1 MNWEGSAMTSRIS
14 CFDRAVF
21 RRALKKTAPVW
32 ILYTLYEL
40 LLPLRLF
47 SFCQSLSSG
56 AEDYTVQIE
65 KTLLDYARLNASVVP
80 FLLGGLLA
88 WVLFSWLFRAGTAY
102 FYAALPVRRET
113 LFLTNYLTGVLLCAA
128 PALLSSLLL
137 WAVGAIFGVPAF
149 IPAMQVFAATLL
161 GFVLFFSFAVL
172 VCCVTGQMA
181 AMPIVYLILNFTF
194 YVLETIV
201 RQLLFTF
208 VYGMPYSQSSTMQSF
223 ALRATPVLG
232 LMQGGFFRVRT
243 DWLERDG
250 MYYMEYAPRL
260 EGWGYLGALAALG
273 LVFALCAFLLLKH
286 REMERSGDVIAVSWL
301 RPVALYVFTIGCA
314 LVLGALMAELFS
326 SNTADNF
333 WYVLLFLFM
342 GAFVGYFAGKMLL
355 QKTVHVFRSGWLGL
369 GACCLALLLA
379 FGAAEFDL
387 FGYSRYL
394 PERSEVQAA
403 GLTHYQ
409 ANGLYTTQDD
419 AFIQNVLAL
428 HTAAIGEKSAQERRR
443 QAYQLGTDYTEQ
455 FYITYRMTDDTLIER
470 YYSIVYTDADLAD
483 PDSLISRFS
492 ALYNSPGS
500 VLIRTGF
507 DTPRTEKN
515 VLSCYVS
522 SYDTGASLDL
532 TGSDAWQVYAACLED
547 INAGLLG
554 AEAVSGAGSATKED
568 GGNYTPLTLIFTV
581 STDIPGQTDSL
592 YVDSIPLSAAATVRA
607 LTAFG
612 AEPYWQ
618 AAG

>member
-1 MNWEGSAMTSRIS
+1 MTSKIS

-47 SFCQSLSSG
+47 SFCRGVSSCT
-56 AEDYTVQIE
+56 DDFLVQIE
-65 KTLLDYARLNASVVP
+65 KTILGYARINASLLP

-88 WVLFSWLFRAGTAY
+88 WVLFFWLFRAGTAY

-113 LFLTNYLTGVLLCAA
+113 LFLTNYLTGLLLCAA

-137 WAVGAIFGVPAF
+137 WAVGAGFGAAVF
-149 IPAMQVFAATLL
+149 VPAMQVFTATML
-161 GFVLFFSFAVL
+161 GFLLFFSFAVL
-172 VCCVTGQMA
+172 VCCVVGQMA
-181 AMPIVYLILNFTF
+181 AMPIVYVILNFTF
-194 YVLETIV
+194 FVLETIV
-201 RQLLFTF
+201 RHLLFTF

-223 ALRATPVLG
+223 ALHATPVLG
-232 LMQGGFFRVRT
+232 LLQGGFRVQT

-260 EGWGYLGALAALG
+260 EGWSYLGMLAVLG

-286 REMERSGDVIAVSWL
+286 REMERSGDVIAVGWL

-326 SNTADNF
+326 SNTSDNF
-333 WYVLLFLFM
+333 WYVLLFSCA

-394 PERSEVQAA
+394 PERSAVQAA

-409 ANGLYTTQDD
+409 SNGLYTTQDD
-419 AFIQNVLAL
+419 AFIQDVLNL
-428 HTAAIGEKSAQERRR
+428 HTAAVSEKSKQEHRRH
-443 QAYQLGTDYTEQ
+443 AYQLGTDYTEQ
-455 FYITYRMTDDTLIER
+455 FYITYRMTDGTLTER
-470 YYSIVYTDADLAD
+470 YYSIVYSEADLED

-500 VLIRTGF
+500 VLICTGF

-522 SYDTGASLDL
+522 SFDTGESLEL
-532 TGSDAWQVYAACLED
+532 TGRDAWRVYTACLDD

-554 AEAVSGAGSATKED
+554 AEDVSGSGSTKEA
-568 GGNYTPLTLIFTV
+568 GNYTPLNLIFTV
-581 STDIPGQTDSL
+581 TTQVPGQTDSL
-592 YVDSIPLSAAATVRA
+592 YVDSIPLAAEETVRA

>member
-1 MNWEGSAMTSRIS
+1 MTSKIS

-47 SFCQSLSSG
+47 SFCRGVSSCT
-56 AEDYTVQIE
+56 DDFLVQIE
-65 KTLLDYARLNASVVP
+65 KTILGYARINASLLP

-88 WVLFSWLFRAGTAY
+88 WVLFFWLFRAGTAY

-137 WAVGAIFGVPAF
+137 WAVGAGFGAAAF
-149 IPAMQVFAATLL
+149 VPAMQVFAATML
-161 GFVLFFSFAVL
+161 GFLLFFSFAVL
-172 VCCVTGQMA
+172 VCCVVGQMA
-181 AMPIVYLILNFTF
+181 AMPIVYVILNFTF
-194 YVLETIV
+194 FVLEAIV
-201 RQLLFTF
+201 RHLLFTF

-223 ALRATPVLG
+223 ALHATPVLG
-232 LMQGGFFRVRT
+232 LLQGGFRVAT
-243 DWLERDG
+243 DWAERDG

-286 REMERSGDVIAVSWL
+286 REMERSGDVIAVGWL

-394 PERSEVQAA
+394 PERSAVQAA

-409 ANGLYTTQDD
+409 SNGLYTTQDD
-419 AFIQNVLAL
+419 AFIQDVLNL
-428 HTAAIGEKSAQERRR
+428 HTAAVSEKSKQEHRRH
-443 QAYQLGTDYTEQ
+443 AYQLGTDYTEQ
-455 FYITYRMTDDTLIER
+455 FYITYRMTDGTLTER
-470 YYSIVYTDADLAD
+470 YYSIVYSEADLED

-522 SYDTGASLDL
+522 SFDTGESLEL
-532 TGSDAWQVYAACLED
+532 TGRDAWRVYTACLDD

-554 AEAVSGAGSATKED
+554 AEDVSGSGSTKEA
-568 GGNYTPLTLIFTV
+568 GNYTPLNLIFTV
-581 STDIPGQTDSL
+581 TTQVPGQTDSL
-592 YVDSIPLSAAATVRA
+592 YVDSIPLSAEETVRA

>member
-1 MNWEGSAMTSRIS
+1 MTSKIS

-47 SFCQSLSSG
+47 SFCRGVSSCT
-56 AEDYTVQIE
+56 DDFLVQIE
-65 KTLLDYARLNASVVP
+65 KTILGYARINASLLP

-88 WVLFSWLFRAGTAY
+88 WVLFFWLFRAGTAY

-113 LFLTNYLTGVLLCAA
+113 LFLTNYLTGLLLCAA

-137 WAVGAIFGVPAF
+137 WAVGAGFGAAVF
-149 IPAMQVFAATLL
+149 VPAMQVFAATML
-161 GFVLFFSFAVL
+161 GFLLFFSFAVL
-172 VCCVTGQMA
+172 VCCVVGQMA
-181 AMPIVYLILNFTF
+181 AMPIVYVILNFTF
-194 YVLETIV
+194 FVLEAIV
-201 RQLLFTF
+201 RHLLFTF

-223 ALRATPVLG
+223 ALHATPVLG
-232 LMQGGFFRVRT
+232 LLQGGFRVAT
-243 DWLERDG
+243 DWAERDG
-250 MYYMEYAPRL
+250 MYYMELNPQL

-286 REMERSGDVIAVSWL
+286 REMERSGDVIAVGWL

-394 PERSEVQAA
+394 PERSAVQAA

-409 ANGLYTTQDD
+409 SNGLYTTQDD
-419 AFIQNVLAL
+419 AFIQDVLNL
-428 HTAAIGEKSAQERRR
+428 HTAAVSEKSKQEHRRH
-443 QAYQLGTDYTEQ
+443 AYQLGTDYTEQ
-455 FYITYRMTDDTLIER
+455 FYITYRMTDGTLTER
-470 YYSIVYTDADLAD
+470 YYSIVYSEADLED

-522 SYDTGASLDL
+522 SFDTGESLEL
-532 TGSDAWQVYAACLED
+532 TGRDAWRVYTACLDD

-554 AEAVSGAGSATKED
+554 AEDVSGSGSTKEA
-568 GGNYTPLTLIFTV
+568 GNCTPLNLIFTV
-581 STDIPGQTDSL
+581 TTQVPGQTDSL
-592 YVDSIPLSAAATVRA
+592 YVDSIPLAAEETVRA

>member
-1 MNWEGSAMTSRIS
+1 MTSKIS

-47 SFCQSLSSG
+47 SFCRGVSSCT
-56 AEDYTVQIE
+56 DDFLVQIE
-65 KTLLDYARLNASVVP
+65 KTILGYARINASLLP

-88 WVLFSWLFRAGTAY
+88 WVLFFWLFRAGTAY

-113 LFLTNYLTGVLLCAA
+113 LFLTNYLTGLLLCAA

-137 WAVGAIFGVPAF
+137 WAVGAGFGAAVF
-149 IPAMQVFAATLL
+149 VPAMQVFTATML
-161 GFVLFFSFAVL
+161 GFLLFFSFAVL
-172 VCCVTGQMA
+172 VCCVVGQMA
-181 AMPIVYLILNFTF
+181 AMPIVYVILNFTF
-194 YVLETIV
+194 FVLEAIV
-201 RQLLFTF
+201 RHLLFTF

-223 ALRATPVLG
+223 ALHATPVLG
-232 LMQGGFFRVRT
+232 LLQGGFRVQT

-260 EGWGYLGALAALG
+260 EGWSYLGMLAVLG

-286 REMERSGDVIAVSWL
+286 REMERSGDVIAVGWL

-326 SNTADNF
+326 SNTSDNF
-333 WYVLLFLFM
+333 WYVLLFLFV
-342 GAFVGYFAGKMLL
+342 GAFVGYFVGKMLL

-394 PERSEVQAA
+394 PERSAVQAA

-409 ANGLYTTQDD
+409 SNGLYTTQDD
-419 AFIQNVLAL
+419 AFIQDVLNL
-428 HTAAIGEKSAQERRR
+428 HTAAVSEKSKQEHRRH
-443 QAYQLGTDYTEQ
+443 AYQLGTDYTEQ
-455 FYITYRMTDDTLIER
+455 FYITYRMTDGTLTER
-470 YYSIVYTDADLAD
+470 YYSIVYSEADLED

-522 SYDTGASLDL
+522 SFDTGESLEL
-532 TGSDAWQVYAACLED
+532 TGRDAWRVYTACLDD
-547 INAGLLG
+547 INTGLLG
-554 AEAVSGAGSATKED
+554 AEDVSGSGSTKEA
-568 GGNYTPLTLIFTV
+568 GNYTPLNLIFTV
-581 STDIPGQTDSL
+581 TTQVPGQTDSL
-592 YVDSIPLSAAATVRA
+592 YVDSIPLAAEETVRA

>member
-1 MNWEGSAMTSRIS
+1 MTSKIS

-47 SFCQSLSSG
+47 SFCRGVSSCT
-56 AEDYTVQIE
+56 DDFLVQIE
-65 KTLLDYARLNASVVP
+65 KTILGYARINASLLP

-88 WVLFSWLFRAGTAY
+88 WVLFFWLFRAGTAY

-113 LFLTNYLTGVLLCAA
+113 LFLTNYLTGLLLCAA

-137 WAVGAIFGVPAF
+137 WAVGAGFGAAVF
-149 IPAMQVFAATLL
+149 VPAMQVFTATML
-161 GFVLFFSFAVL
+161 GFLLFFSFAVL
-172 VCCVTGQMA
+172 VCCVVGQMA
-181 AMPIVYLILNFTF
+181 AMPIVYVILNFTF
-194 YVLETIV
+194 FVLETIV
-201 RQLLFTF
+201 RHLLFTF

-223 ALRATPVLG
+223 ALHATPVLG
-232 LMQGGFFRVRT
+232 LLQGGFRVAT
-243 DWLERDG
+243 DWAERDG
-250 MYYMEYAPRL
+250 MYYMELNPQL

-286 REMERSGDVIAVSWL
+286 REMERSGDVIAVGWL

-326 SNTADNF
+326 SNTSDNF
-333 WYVLLFLFM
+333 WYVLLFLFV
-342 GAFVGYFAGKMLL
+342 GAFVGYFVGKMLL
-355 QKTVHVFRSGWLGL
+355 QKTIHVFQSGWLGL
-369 GACCLALLLA
+369 GACCLVLLLA

-394 PERSEVQAA
+394 PERSAVQAA

-409 ANGLYTTQDD
+409 SNGLYTTQDD
-419 AFIQNVLAL
+419 AFIQDVLNL
-428 HTAAIGEKSAQERRR
+428 HTAAVSEKSKQEHRRH
-443 QAYQLGTDYTEQ
+443 AYQLGTDYTEQ
-455 FYITYRMTDDTLIER
+455 FYITYRMTDGTLTER
-470 YYSIVYTDADLAD
+470 YYSIVYSEADLED

-522 SYDTGASLDL
+522 SFDTGESLEL
-532 TGSDAWQVYAACLED
+532 TGRDAWRVYTACLDD

-554 AEAVSGAGSATKED
+554 AEDVSGSGSTKEA
-568 GGNYTPLTLIFTV
+568 GNYTPLNLIFTV
-581 STDIPGQTDSL
+581 TTQVPGQTDSL
-592 YVDSIPLSAAATVRA
+592 YIDSIPLAAEETVRA

>member
-1 MNWEGSAMTSRIS
+1 MTSKIS

-47 SFCQSLSSG
+47 SFCRGVSSCT
-56 AEDYTVQIE
+56 DDFLVQIE
-65 KTLLDYARLNASVVP
+65 KDDPGLCAHQRLSASVPARRASGLGPV
-80 FLLGGLLA
+80 FLAVSG
-88 WVLFSWLFRAGTAY
+88 WHR
-102 FYAALPVRRET
+102 
-113 LFLTNYLTGVLLCAA
+113 LFLRRTARAA
-128 PALLSSLLL
+128 RDAVPDKLPDGPTAVCRTRAFVVAS
-137 WAVGAIFGVPAF
+137 AVGSGRRLRRSGVRARD
-149 IPAMQVFAATLL
+149 AGLYRDDAWLL
-161 GFVLFFSFAVL
+161 LFFSFAVL
-172 VCCVTGQMA
+172 VCCVAGQMA
-181 AMPIVYLILNFTF
+181 AMPIVYVILNFTF
-194 YVLETIV
+194 FVLETIV
-201 RQLLFTF
+201 RHLLFTF

-223 ALRATPVLG
+223 ALHATPVLG
-232 LMQGGFFRVRT
+232 LLQGGFRVQT

-260 EGWGYLGALAALG
+260 EGWSYLGMLAVLG

-286 REMERSGDVIAVSWL
+286 REMERSGDVIAVGWL

-326 SNTADNF
+326 SNTSDNF
-333 WYVLLFLFM
+333 WYVLLFSCA
-342 GAFVGYFAGKMLL
+342 GAFLGYFTGKMLL
-355 QKTVHVFRSGWLGL
+355 HKTIHVFQSGWLGL
-369 GACCLALLLA
+369 GACCLVLLLA

-394 PERSEVQAA
+394 PERSAVQAA

-409 ANGLYTTQDD
+409 SNGLYTTQDD
-419 AFIQNVLAL
+419 AFIQDVLNL
-428 HTAAIGEKSAQERRR
+428 HTAAVSEKSKQEHRRH
-443 QAYQLGTDYTEQ
+443 AYQLGTDYTEQ
-455 FYITYRMTDDTLIER
+455 FYITYRMTDGTLTER
-470 YYSIVYTDADLAD
+470 YYSIVYSEADLED

-522 SYDTGASLDL
+522 SFDTGESLEL
-532 TGSDAWQVYAACLED
+532 TGRDAWRVYTACLDD

-554 AEAVSGAGSATKED
+554 AGGRERLRQHKGSRQLHTPESDFHRHHASSRSD
-568 GGNYTPLTLIFTV
+568 GQSVRRFY
-581 STDIPGQTDSL
+581 SL
-592 YVDSIPLSAAATVRA
+592 AAEETVRA

-612 AEPYWQ
+612 AGPYWR

>member
-1 MNWEGSAMTSRIS
+1 MTSKIS

-47 SFCQSLSSG
+47 SFCRGVSSCT
-56 AEDYTVQIE
+56 DDFLVQIE
-65 KTLLDYARLNASVVP
+65 KTILGYARINASLLP

-88 WVLFSWLFRAGTAY
+88 WGLFFWLFRAGTAY

-113 LFLTNYLTGVLLCAA
+113 LFLTNYLTGLLLCAA

-137 WAVGAIFGVPAF
+137 WAVGAGFGAAVF
-149 IPAMQVFAATLL
+149 VPAMQVFTATML
-161 GFVLFFSFAVL
+161 GFLLFFSFAVL
-172 VCCVTGQMA
+172 VCCVVGQMA
-181 AMPIVYLILNFTF
+181 AMPIVYVILNFTF
-194 YVLETIV
+194 FVLETIV
-201 RQLLFTF
+201 RHLLFTF

-223 ALRATPVLG
+223 ALHATPVLG
-232 LMQGGFFRVRT
+232 LLQGGFRVQT

-260 EGWGYLGALAALG
+260 EGWSYLGMLAVLG

-286 REMERSGDVIAVSWL
+286 REMERSGDVIAVGWL

-326 SNTADNF
+326 SNTSDNF
-333 WYVLLFLFM
+333 WYVLLFSCA

-394 PERSEVQAA
+394 PERSAVQAA

-409 ANGLYTTQDD
+409 SNGLYTTQDD
-419 AFIQNVLAL
+419 AFIQDVLNL
-428 HTAAIGEKSAQERRR
+428 HTAAVSEKSKQEHRRH
-443 QAYQLGTDYTEQ
+443 AYQLGTDYTEQ
-455 FYITYRMTDDTLIER
+455 FYITYRMTDGTLTER
-470 YYSIVYTDADLAD
+470 YYSIVYSEADLED

-522 SYDTGASLDL
+522 SFDTGESLEL
-532 TGSDAWQVYAACLED
+532 TGRDAWRVYTACLDD

-554 AEAVSGAGSATKED
+554 AEDVSGSGSTKEA
-568 GGNYTPLTLIFTV
+568 GNYTPLNLIFTV
-581 STDIPGQTDSL
+581 TTQVPGQTDSL
-592 YVDSIPLSAAATVRA
+592 YVDSIPLAAEETVRA